1 MKIRSIFIKLGF
13 LTLPFL
19 LGGATYYVNGR
30 PVYVEDNTYPQ
41 NYYYD
46 SYSRPVI
53 INNGTTI
60 IINNNS
66 NKPKPPQPPKD
77 PNYNS
82 GEQKLPNNGI
92 SRPGTPYFS
101 GDGSVRNN

>member
-1 MKIRSIFIKLGF
+1 MKIQSIFKKLGF

-30 PVYVEDNTYPQ
+30 PVYVEDNYSQ
-41 NYYYD
+41 GYYYD
-46 SYSRPVI
+46 SYSRPII
-53 INNGTTI
+53 INNGPTI
-60 IINNNS
+60 IINKNP
-66 NKPKPPQPPKD
+66 NKPRPPQPPKD

>member
-1 MKIRSIFIKLGF
+1 MKIQKSLKILSF

-30 PVYVEDNTYPQ
+30 PVYVEDNYTDQ
-41 NYYYD
+41 YYYD
-46 SYSRPVI
+46 SSRPII
-53 INNGTTI
+53 INNGPTI
-60 IINNNS
+60 IINKNPNHNNQ
-66 NKPKPPQPPKD
+66 PIPPKD

-92 SRPGTPYFS
+92 NRPGVPLLG
-101 GDGSVRNN
+101 GDGQPISK